1 MRRFSTTTRITI
13 TLVSLLIS
21 ACLLAQA
28 TGILPDENASIL
40 KQRGTLCEAVAVQ
53 CSFSPD
59 VETARA
65 TAAAMIA
72 RHPDVIS
79 AGLRARDGTLLFDLN
94 HHGQSWQP
102 PPSGRSTPT
111 QMQIPILREGQPWGT
126 LELAFA
132 PLGGSGVTALARTP
146 IVRTI
151 TFLALVCFIGYG
163 WYLRRTLQHL
173 DPSSVIPDRIRVV
186 LDALAEG
193 VLVMDGQE
201 RIVLANRAFCRSTGQ
216 PADRLQG
223 RRASTIQWLSPQTEK
238 PVEQLPW
245 NGTLKE
251 GAVQTGA
258 ALCCRG
264 EGEQLRNYTVNCA
277 PILGAD
283 GTRRGALATFDDVTS
298 LEEKNTQL
306 QTLVTMLQESRDE
319 VDRQNR
325 ELQLLATQD
334 PLTGCLNRRAFL
346 KEFETHWSAAKRYA
360 TPLSCVMLDID
371 HFKSINDRFG
381 HAVGDQV
388 LQTVARILKSAA
400 RDCDVICRY
409 GGEEFCVL
417 LPQTDVGLAALAA
430 ERFRRQIEMY
440 EWPITRVTA
449 SFGASGMELGA
460 DATPQLLDQADK
472 ALYAAKRGGRNHVV
486 SWAEMPPGFA
496 AAAEEPHARAATESK
511 TNVPIPFHAV
521 TALSSALAHRDPAT
535 ALHSERVADLVVAT
549 AQGLLTAGE
558 LYVAEVAALLHDI
571 GKLGVP
577 DNVLQKPGAL
587 TPEEWKIMRRHEQ
600 YGIEIVS
607 AAFGTAQ
614 VTEIIRAHHA
624 WYAGNPA
631 NPDLP
636 KGSELSV
643 ASRVLSIADAYD
655 AMVSDRVYRKA
666 KSSEEAI
673 AELRRCAGTQFD
685 PELVER
691 FVDALQNRQRESDS
705 IKAEGG
711 AASAVRRIYPPVV
724 APKSAA

>member
-28 TGILPDENASIL
+28 TGILPDENAGIL
-40 KQRGTLCEAVAVQ
+40 KQRGMLCEAMAVQ
-53 CSFSPD
+53 CSFAPD
-59 VETARA
+59 VETAKA
-65 TAAAMIA
+65 TAAALIA
-72 RHPDVIS
+72 RHPEVLS
-79 AGLRARDGTLLFDLN
+79 AGLRAGDGTLLFDLN
-94 HHGQSWQP
+94 HHGQSWRP
-102 PPSGRSTPT
+102 PASGQSTPS
-111 QMQIPILREGQPWGT
+111 QMQIPILREGKPWGR
-126 LELAFA
+126 LEVAFA
-132 PLGGSGVTALARTP
+132 PLGGSGVAALAHTP

-151 TFLALVCFIGYG
+151 LFLAVICFVGYG

-216 PADRLQG
+216 SAERLQG
-223 RRASTIQWLSPQTEK
+223 RQASSIRWLSPQTEK
-238 PVEQLPW
+238 PAEQLPW
-245 NGTLKE
+245 NGTLKN

-258 ALCCRG
+258 ALCWRG
-264 EGEQLRNYTVNCA
+264 EGKQLRNYTVNCA

-283 GTRRGALATFDDVTS
+283 GTRRGALATFDDVTA
-298 LEEKNTQL
+298 LEEKNTEL
-306 QTLVTMLQESRDE
+306 QTLVAMLQESRDE

-346 KEFETHWSAAKRYA
+346 KEFETHWSAARRYE
-360 TPLSCVMLDID
+360 TGLSCVMLDID
-371 HFKSINDRFG
+371 RFKSINDQFG
-381 HAVGDQV
+381 HTVGDQV
-388 LQTVARILKSAA
+388 LQTVARILTSTA
-400 RDCDVICRY
+400 RDCDVVCRY

-417 LPQTDVGLAALAA
+417 LPQTDIRLAALAA
-430 ERFRRQIEMY
+430 ERFRRQIESY
-440 EWPITRVTA
+440 EWPITPVTA
-449 SFGASGMELGA
+449 SFGASGIELGA

-472 ALYAAKRGGRNHVV
+472 ALYAAKRNGRNHVV
-486 SWAEMPPGFA
+486 SWAEMPPEFA
-496 AAAEEPHARAATESK
+496 AGPEDPHARAASDSK

-521 TALSSALAHRDPAT
+521 TALSSALAHRDPQT

-577 DNVLQKPGAL
+577 DSVLQKPAAL
-587 TPEEWKIMRRHEQ
+587 TPDEWKIMRRHEQ

-614 VTEIIRAHHA
+614 VTEIIRTHHA
-624 WYAGNPA
+624 WFAGNPA

-643 ASRVLSIADAYD
+643 AARVLSIADAYD

-666 KSSEEAI
+666 KSSDEAI

-691 FVDALQNRQRESDS
+691 FIAARQNRQRESDS
-705 IKAEGG
+705 MKMEGG
-711 AASAVRRIYPPVV
+711 PTVTLRRIQPLST